1 MLYINGQPYEA
12 TLSTL
17 EGITSPD
24 VTIGAYDKRWTY
36 DEITHGLLGDIA
48 RELFEIKLHLM
59 SMTDEKFDAQD
70 IESR

>member
-24 VTIGAYDKRWTY
+24 MTVGAYSRRWTY
-36 DEITHGLLGDIA
+36 DEITHGLLGEIKH
-48 RELFEIKLHLM
+48 ELVEIKLHLT
-59 SMTDEKFDAQD
+59 SMTDEKFDPQD